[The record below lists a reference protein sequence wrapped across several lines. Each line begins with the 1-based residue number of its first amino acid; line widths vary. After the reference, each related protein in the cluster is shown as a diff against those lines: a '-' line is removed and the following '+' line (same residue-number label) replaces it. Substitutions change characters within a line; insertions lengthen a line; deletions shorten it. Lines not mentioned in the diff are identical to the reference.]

1 MLCPKCGK
9 EMKIMANLSGTTL
22 MSDLTK
28 HTEVIGRCEDCDFDA
43 TWSIVV
49 DIDGGTEEFNLKQY
63 FFG

>member
-9 EMKIMANLSGTTL
+9 EMKVMAYAGPTL
-22 MSDLTK
+22 KSDLIK

-43 TWSIVV
+43 TWEIVTDV
-49 DIDGGTEEFNLKQY
+49 SGHTKEFNFKQY